1 MEKMP
6 ADLLIS
12 HGAVITMGKDNKVIE
27 DGSIAIKGN
36 TILAV
41 GPANEIGS
49 QYSAA
54 DTLDARD
61 CVVMPGLVD
70 THFHTGQQ
78 FERAMLYRLS
88 KEMKLKEPVWQN
100 FLITFEANLSDEDV
114 YLSALFAYSNLLKV
128 GTTCF
133 ADAGG
138 PRPESMAPAVEK
150 SGIRGILARSTLDL
164 KEGIPAEMQD
174 TPAGVAAKGES
185 LFKEW
190 NNKAN
195 GRIRVWMGMR
205 QIMICSREL
214 LDCIKDLADRLK
226 TGIHIHLA
234 EGTYEVDYA
243 IEKSGMR
250 PAEYLASLG
259 FLGPNVHAAHSV
271 LLSDNELDIYQK
283 FNVSVAHCPAAVF
296 MYCGVT
302 RIPEMLHRGIRV
314 GLGSDG
320 PLSSGGSLDLFR
332 QMHISLYTL
341 AATFGIP
348 YRNPVPI
355 LPDDLLRI
363 ATLGGAQALSWDNE
377 IGSLEAGK
385 KADLVLLTRNDLDV
399 LPSYDP
405 VYTAASN
412 ASAAQVKTVLVDGK
426 IVVKDGSLVN
436 VDEQELKAKVKERA
450 PKIVERFLERVR

>member
-1 MEKMP
+1 MEKIA
-6 ADLLIS
+6 ADLLIT
-12 HGAVITMGKDNKVIE
+12 HGAVVTMDKDSKVIE
-27 DGSIAIKGN
+27 DGSIAITGN
-36 TILAV
+36 TITAV
-41 GPANEIGS
+41 GPTSEITS
-49 QYSAA
+49 QYSAGEI
-54 DTLDARD
+54 LDASE
-61 CVVMPGLVD
+61 CVVIPGLVD

-88 KEMKLKEPVWQN
+88 KEMKLKEPIWQN

-138 PRPESMAPAVEK
+138 PRPESMAPAMEEV
-150 SGIRGILARSTLDL
+150 GIRGILARSTLDL
-164 KEGIPAEMQD
+164 KEGIPVEMQD
-174 TPAGVAAKGES
+174 TLAGVAAKGEA

-190 NNKAN
+190 NGKGK

-214 LDCIKDLADRLK
+214 LDCIKDLADRLE

-250 PAEYLASLG
+250 PAEYLESIG
-259 FLGPNVHAAHSV
+259 FLAPNVHAAHSV
-271 LLSDNELDIYQK
+271 LLSDHELDLYQK
-283 FNVSVAHCPAAVF
+283 YDISVAHCPAAVF

-302 RIPEMLHRGIRV
+302 RIPEMLRRGLRV

-348 YRNPVPI
+348 YRNPAPL

-363 ATLGGAQALSWDNE
+363 ATLGGARALSWDHE

-412 ASAAQVKTVLVDGK
+412 ASAAQVNTVLVDGK
-426 IVVKDGSLVN
+426 IVVKDGSWVSI
-436 VDEQELKAKVKERA
+436 DEEELKAKIKERA
-450 PKIVERFLERVR
+450 PKIVQRFLERVQ

>member
-1 MEKMP
+1 MEKIP
-6 ADLLIS
+6 ADLLITR
-12 HGAVITMGKDNKVIE
+12 GAVITMDKDNQVFE
-27 DGSIAIKGN
+27 DGSIAIIGN
-36 TILAV
+36 TIAAV
-41 GPANEIGS
+41 GPAQAIAS
-49 QYSAA
+49 QYSAPQ
-54 DTLDARD
+54 TLDAGG

-114 YLSALFAYSNLLKV
+114 YLSGLFAYANLLKV

-150 SGIRGILARSTLDL
+150 IGIRGVLARSTLDL
-164 KEGIPAEMQD
+164 KEGIPVEMQD
-174 TPAGVAAKGES
+174 TPAGVAARGES

-190 NNKAN
+190 NGKAN

-250 PAEYLASLG
+250 PAEYLASIG
-259 FLGPNVHAAHSV
+259 FLAPNVHAAHSV
-271 LLSDNELDIYQK
+271 LLSDKELDLYQK
-283 FNVSVAHCPAAVF
+283 YDVSVAHCPAAVF

-302 RIPEMLHRGIRV
+302 RIPDMLRRGLRV

-332 QMHISLYTL
+332 QMHISLYTI
-341 AATFGIP
+341 AATFGLP
-348 YRNPVPI
+348 YRNPTPL
-355 LPDDLLRI
+355 LPDDLLRV
-363 ATLGGAQALSWDNE
+363 ATLGGARALSWDQE

-385 KADLVLLTRNDLDV
+385 KGDIVLLARDDLDV

-426 IVVKDGSLVN
+426 IVVKDGALVN
-436 VDEQELKAKVKERA
+436 IDEAELKARIKEKA

>member
-1 MEKMP
+1 MEKIS
-6 ADLLIS
+6 ADLLIT
-12 HGAVITMGKDNKVIE
+12 HGAVVTMDQENQVYE
-27 DGSIAIKGN
+27 DGAVAITGN
-36 TILAV
+36 TIAAV
-41 GPANEIGS
+41 GPTRDITS
-49 QYSAA
+49 QYAA
-54 DTLDARD
+54 AETLDATD
-61 CVVMPGLVD
+61 CVIMPGLID

-88 KEMKLKEPVWQN
+88 KEMKLKEPIWQN
-100 FLITFEANLSDEDV
+100 FLISFEANLSDEDV
-114 YLSALFAYSNLLKV
+114 YLSGLFAYANMLKV

-150 SGIRGILARSTLDL
+150 VGIRGVLARSTLDL

-185 LFKEW
+185 LYKNW
-190 NNKAN
+190 NGKAN
-195 GRIRVWMGMR
+195 GRIRIWMGMR

-214 LDCIKDLADRLK
+214 LECIKDLANRLN

-250 PAEYLASLG
+250 PAEYLASIG
-259 FLGPNVHAAHSV
+259 FLAPNVHAAHSV
-271 LLSDNELDIYQK
+271 LLSDKELDLYQK
-283 FNVSVAHCPAAVF
+283 YNVSVAHCPAAVF

-302 RIPEMLHRGIRV
+302 RLPDMLHRGLRV

-320 PLSSGGSLDLFR
+320 PLSSGGSIDLFR
-332 QMHISLYTL
+332 QMHISLYTM

-348 YRNPVPI
+348 YRNPTPL
-355 LPDDLLRI
+355 LPDDLLRV

-385 KADLVLLTRNDLDV
+385 KGDIVLLTRNDLDV

-405 VYTAASN
+405 MYTAASN
-412 ASAAQVKTVLVDGK
+412 GSGAQVKTVLVDGK
-426 IVVKDGSLVN
+426 VVVKDGSLVN
-436 VDEQELKAKVKERA
+436 VDEAELRAKIKEKAPR
-450 PKIVERFLERVR
+450 IVERFLERVR